1 MAATLAQ
8 LRLNG
13 YFRQDMQIS
22 KKHVLITGAG
32 KRLGRAIAERLL
44 PYGINLS
51 AHCQTS
57 RAETEQLIAIGKKHR
72 SAVHV
77 VQGDLAKVSQ
87 VRAFA
92 AAAIA
97 KFGPVE
103 ILINSASIFYPTPLE
118 KVTEENWDDLM
129 NVNLKGQF
137 FLTQAC
143 AAALLEKKRPG
154 VLINLVDV
162 NAQKTLPNF
171 TPYVCSNA
179 GLWMMTRN
187 LAKELAP
194 LVRANSIS
202 PGPVLLP
209 ENYSEAQR
217 QRSEDKTLLKRL
229 GSAQDIAEAAVFLIE
244 NDYVTGQ
251 DLAVDGGRSLADGLS
266 G

>member
-8 LRLNG
+8 LQLNG

-57 RAETEQLIAIGKKHR
+57 RAEAEQLIPIGKKH
-72 SAVHV
+72 SSHVHV
-77 VQGDLAKVSQ
+77 VQGNLAKVSE

-92 AAAIA
+92 ASAIA

-137 FLTQAC
+137 FLAQAC
-143 AAALLEKKRPG
+143 ATVLLEKKRPG
-154 VLINLVDV
+154 VFINLVDV
-162 NAQKTLPNF
+162 NAQKTLPHF
-171 TPYVCSNA
+171 TPYVCSKA

-187 LAKELAP
+187 LARELAP
-194 LVRANSIS
+194 LIRVNSIS

-209 ENYSEAQR
+209 ENYTDAQR

-229 GSAQDIAEAAVFLIE
+229 GTPQDIAEAAVFLIE
-244 NDYVTGQ
+244 NDYMTGQ

>member
-1 MAATLAQ
+1 
-8 LRLNG
+8 
-13 YFRQDMQIS
+13 MQIS

-44 PYGINLS
+44 PYGIHLS

-57 RAETEQLIAIGKKHR
+57 RAEAEQLIAMGKKHA
-72 SAVHV
+72 SSVQV
-77 VQGDLAKVSQ
+77 VQGDLANVSEVQ
-87 VRAFA
+87 AFA
-92 AAAIA
+92 AAAMA

-103 ILINSASIFYPTPLE
+103 ILINSASIFYPTPLDQ
-118 KVTEENWDDLM
+118 VNEENWDDLM

-137 FLTQAC
+137 FLAQAC
-143 AAALLEKKRPG
+143 AAALVQKKCSG
-154 VLINLVDV
+154 VFINLVDV

-171 TPYVCSNA
+171 TPYVCSKA

-194 LVRANSIS
+194 LIRVNSIS

-209 ENYSEAQR
+209 ENYTPAQR
-217 QRSEDKTLLKRL
+217 QRSENKTLLKRL

-244 NDYVTGQ
+244 NDYITGQ